1 MAILNSFEENN
12 RFYPLVEK
20 KRLFVECK
28 FLQAVVF
35 LLWI

>member
-1 MAILNSFEENN
+1 MAILNNFEENK

-28 FLQAVVF
+28 FLQVYLF